1 MNRKERRR
9 LMQQGEAVPTSD
21 QKAFN
26 VSKARVRAAEKKAE
40 SGDADGAIA
49 LLKEA
54 LQLDPQNARAHHVM
68 AMIDFNAGRL
78 DEARDGI
85 IQASTYDNEDPELH
99 ANCAAI
105 MNICDR
111 PMEAEA
117 AARHA
122 IELAPD
128 MAEGHCNLGVA
139 LEAQGKYPAA
149 REELIKATQLRPGYP
164 EALISLGNLDYRL
177 GDYVTSAEAFAEA
190 VRTWPANAMARTN
203 LAIVLRHLGELET
216 AEQQCLEAIAHN
228 QSYAEAHNA
237 LGNIKM
243 QLGDLPGSIR
253 AFSDAIA
260 RRSGYPEAKAN
271 LAGAYFKAGEY
282 QKSEDTYIDL
292 LESHD
297 TFAEAAH
304 GLGVVL
310 LAQGKIDE
318 AEKRFRRAVELRPTF
333 GEAWM
338 NIADAKR
345 AEMDD
350 EDFEVIQSKANDTR
364 TPIEDRIALGFA
376 VATVEDARG
385 NYVEAWDAARAAND
399 RRRDLDEKAES
410 DFDATSFAAEID
422 HVITTV
428 SKDFLAGLAEQGD
441 PESNLVFVCGMPR
454 SGTSLVEQMMAAH
467 ASVHGAG
474 EVDILSGLLDAYPDD
489 MVSFDAEK
497 IRDLADSYIRRLATA
512 PRDGLFVTDKTPFN
526 VFFLG
531 LAQVLFPNA
540 KVIHCTRNPKD
551 VALSCYFQNFKSI
564 GMNWSNTVADIAAY
578 MDAENKMIAHWH
590 DTLSLDVMTV
600 DYQDMVEAPR
610 ETGAKL
616 IEFLGLPW
624 DDAVASPETST
635 GAVLTASNW
644 QVRKPVYKSAVDRWK
659 NYAANLA
666 EIYAE
671 S

>member
-26 VSKARVRAAEKKAE
+26 VSKARVRAAEKKATN
-40 SGDADGAIA
+40 GDADGAIA

-68 AMIDFNAGRL
+68 AMIDFHAGRL

-85 IQASTYDNEDPELH
+85 TQAATYDNDDPELH

-105 MNICDR
+105 MNVCDR

-128 MAEGHCNLGVA
+128 MAEGYCNLGVA

-149 REELIKATQLRPGYP
+149 RDELMAAIQRRPGYI
-164 EALISLGNLDYRL
+164 EALISLGNLEYRL
-177 GDYVTSAEAFAEA
+177 GDYVASAEAFAEA
-190 VRTWPANAMARTN
+190 VRAWPANAMARTN

-216 AEQQCLEAIAHN
+216 AEQQCMEAIAHN

-237 LGNIKM
+237 LGNIKL
-243 QLGDLPGSIR
+243 QLGDLPGAIR

-260 RRSGYPEAKAN
+260 RRAGYPEAKAN
-271 LAGAYFKAGEY
+271 LAGSYFKAGEY

-310 LAQGKIDE
+310 LAQGKVDD

-345 AEMDD
+345 ADLDD
-350 EDFEVIQSKANDTR
+350 ADFEIIQSKANDSR
-364 TPIEDRIALGFA
+364 TPIDDRIALGFA
-376 VATVEDARG
+376 LATVEDARG
-385 NYVEAWDAARAAND
+385 DYAAAWDAAQAANT
-399 RRRDLDEKAES
+399 RRKDLDKKADR
-410 DFDATSFAAEID
+410 DFDPAGFATEID
-422 HVITTV
+422 HVIGTV
-428 SKDFLAGLAEQGD
+428 TKDMLDGLAGQGD
-441 PESNLVFVCGMPR
+441 PEANLVFVCGMPR
-454 SGTSLVEQMMAAH
+454 SGTSLVEQMIAAH
-467 ASVHGAG
+467 PSVHGAG

-489 MVSFDAEK
+489 MLSFDAEK
-497 IRDLADSYIRRLATA
+497 IRDLADAYVRRLATA
-512 PRDGLFVTDKTPFN
+512 PRDGLFVSDKTPIN

-540 KVIHCTRNPKD
+540 KVIHCTRHPKD

-564 GMNWSNTVADIAAY
+564 GMNWSNNVSDIAAY
-578 MDAENKMIAHWH
+578 MDAERKMMAHWR
-590 DTLSLDVMTV
+590 DTLSLDVMSV
-600 DYQDMVEAPR
+600 DYQEMVNNPR
-610 ETGAKL
+610 DTGAKL

-624 DDAVASPETST
+624 DEAVASPETST

-644 QVRKPVYKSAVDRWK
+644 QVRKPIYKSAVDRWK
-659 NYAANLA
+659 NYETNLA
-666 EIYAE
+666 ELSAG
-671 S
+671 

>member
-9 LMQQGEAVPTSD
+9 LIQQGEAVPTSD

-26 VSKARVRAAEKKAE
+26 VSKARVRAAEKKAAG
-40 SGDADGAIA
+40 GDADSAIA

-85 IQASTYDNEDPELH
+85 VQASTYDNEDPELH

-149 REELIKATQLRPGYP
+149 RDELIKANQLRPGYP

-177 GDYVTSAEAFAEA
+177 GDYVASAEAFAEA
-190 VRTWPANAMARTN
+190 VRAWPANVMARTN

-216 AEQQCLEAIAHN
+216 AEQQCMEAIAHN
-228 QSYAEAHNA
+228 QAYAEAHNA
-237 LGNIKM
+237 LGNIKL
-243 QLGDLPGSIR
+243 QLGDLPGAIR

-271 LAGAYFKAGEY
+271 LAGAYFKAGEF
-282 QKSEDTYIDL
+282 QKSEGTYIDL

-310 LAQGKIDE
+310 LAQGRVDD

-345 AEMDD
+345 AELDD
-350 EDFEVIQSKANDTR
+350 ADFEIIQSKANDTR

-376 VATVEDARG
+376 QATVEDARG
-385 NYVEAWDAARAAND
+385 NYGAAWDVAQTAND
-399 RRRDLDEKAES
+399 RRRDLEMKAER
-410 DFDATSFAAEID
+410 DFDAASFAAEID
-422 HVITTV
+422 HVIATISQDV
-428 SKDFLAGLAEQGD
+428 LSGLAGQGD
-441 PESNLVFVCGMPR
+441 PEANLIFICGMPR

-467 ASVHGAG
+467 PSVHGAG
-474 EVDILSGLLDAYPDD
+474 EVDILSGLIDAYPDD
-489 MVSFDAEK
+489 MLSFDADK
-497 IRDLADSYIRRLATA
+497 IRDLADAYVRRLATA
-512 PRDGLFVTDKTPFN
+512 PRDGLFVSDKTPFN

-540 KVIHCTRNPKD
+540 KVIHCTRHPKD

-564 GMNWSNTVADIAAY
+564 GMNWSNSISDIVAY
-578 MDAENKMIAHWH
+578 MDVEKKMIAHWH
-590 DTLSLDVMTV
+590 DTLSLDIMTV
-600 DYQDMVEAPR
+600 DYQEMVEAPR

-616 IEFLGLPW
+616 IEFLDLPW
-624 DDAVASPETST
+624 DEAVASPETST

-659 NYAANLA
+659 NYDANLA
-666 EIYAE
+666 GI
-671 S
+671 SIKS

>member
-9 LMQQGEAVPTSD
+9 LMQQGEAVSPSD

-26 VSKARVRAAEKKAE
+26 VSKARVRSAEKKAAN
-40 SGDADGAIA
+40 GDVDGAISS
-49 LLKEA
+49 LKEA
-54 LQLDPQNARAHHVM
+54 LQLDPQNARAHHMM

-85 IQASTYDNEDPELH
+85 TQASTYDNNDPELH

-105 MNICDR
+105 MNVCDR

-128 MAEGHCNLGVA
+128 MAEAHCNLGVA

-149 REELIKATQLRPGYP
+149 REELTRAIQLRPGYL
-164 EALISLGNLDYRL
+164 EALISLGNLDYRM
-177 GDYVTSAEAFAEA
+177 GDYVASAEAFAEA
-190 VRTWPANAMARTN
+190 VRAWPANAMARTN

-216 AEQQCLEAIAHN
+216 AEQQCMEAIAHN
-228 QSYAEAHNA
+228 QAYAEAHNA
-237 LGNIKM
+237 LGNIKL
-243 QLGDLPGSIR
+243 QLGDLPGAIR

-260 RRSGYPEAKAN
+260 RRSVYPEAKAN
-271 LAGAYFKAGEY
+271 LAASYFKAGEY

-310 LAQGKIDE
+310 LAQGKVDE

-345 AEMDD
+345 ADLD
-350 EDFEVIQSKANDTR
+350 EADLDIITSKATDTR

-376 VATVEDARG
+376 IATVEDARG
-385 NYVEAWDAARAAND
+385 NYDAAWQAAEAAND
-399 RRRDLDEKAES
+399 RRIDLDKKA
-410 DFDATSFAAEID
+410 DRAFDATGFASEID
-422 HVITTV
+422 YVIKTIT
-428 SKDFLAGLAEQGD
+428 KDVLAGLAGHGD
-441 PESNLVFVCGMPR
+441 PEANMVFVCGMPR
-454 SGTSLVEQMMAAH
+454 SGTSLVEQMISAH
-467 ASVHGAG
+467 PSVHGAG

-489 MVSFDAEK
+489 ILSFDAEK
-497 IRDLADSYIRRLATA
+497 IRDLADAYIRRLATA
-512 PRDGLFVTDKTPFN
+512 PRDGLFVSDKTPFN

-540 KVIHCTRNPKD
+540 KIIHCTRNPKD
-551 VALSCYFQNFKSI
+551 VALSCYFQNFKSM
-564 GMNWSNTVADIAAY
+564 GMNWSHAIPDIAAY
-578 MDAENKMIAHWH
+578 MNAEREMIAHWN
-590 DTLSLDVMTV
+590 DTLALDMITV
-600 DYQDMVEAPR
+600 DYQQMVEAP
-610 ETGAKL
+610 EKMGKQL
-616 IEFLGLPW
+616 IDFLGLPW
-624 DDAVASPETST
+624 DDAVATPETST

-644 QVRKPVYKSAVDRWK
+644 QVRKPVYKNAVDRWK
-659 NYAANLA
+659 NYDAHLA
-666 EIYAE
+666 EI
-671 S
+671 

>member
-9 LMQQGEAVPTSD
+9 LMQQGEAVSPSD

-26 VSKARVRAAEKKAE
+26 VSKARVRSAENKAA
-40 SGDADGAIA
+40 SGDMDGAISS
-49 LLKEA
+49 LKEA

-85 IQASTYDNEDPELH
+85 TQAATYDNDDPELH

-105 MNICDR
+105 MNVCDR

-122 IELAPD
+122 IELSPD
-128 MAEGHCNLGVA
+128 MAEGYCNLGVA
-139 LEAQGKYPAA
+139 LESQGKYPAA
-149 REELIKATQLRPGYP
+149 REELTKAIQLRPGYL
-164 EALISLGNLDYRL
+164 EGLISLGNLDYRL
-177 GDYVTSAEAFAEA
+177 GDYVASAEAFAEA
-190 VRTWPANAMARTN
+190 VRAWPSNAMARTN

-216 AEQQCLEAIAHN
+216 AEQQCMEAIAHN
-228 QSYAEAHNA
+228 QAYAEAHNA
-237 LGNIKM
+237 LGNVKL
-243 QLGDLPGSIR
+243 QLGDLPGAIR

-260 RRSGYPEAKAN
+260 RRSVYPEAKAN
-271 LAGAYFKAGEY
+271 LAASYFKAGEY
-282 QKSEDTYIDL
+282 QKSEDTYINL

-297 TFAEAAH
+297 TFSEAAH

-310 LAQGKIDE
+310 LAQGKVDE

-345 AEMDD
+345 AGLDD
-350 EDFEVIQSKANDTR
+350 ADLEIIRSKANDTH

-376 VATVEDARG
+376 IATVEDARG
-385 NYVEAWDAARAAND
+385 NYDTAWQAAKAAND
-399 RRRDLDEKAES
+399 RRRNLDNKVDRA
-410 DFDATSFAAEID
+410 FDAAGFTSEIE
-422 HVITTV
+422 HVIKTV
-428 SKDFLAGLAEQGD
+428 SKDVLAELAENGD
-441 PESNLVFVCGMPR
+441 PEANMVFICGMPR
-454 SGTSLVEQMMAAH
+454 SGTSLVEQMIAAH
-467 ASVHGAG
+467 PSVHGAG

-489 MVSFDAEK
+489 MLSFDADK
-497 IRDLADSYIRRLATA
+497 IRDLADAYVRRLATA
-512 PRDGLFVTDKTPFN
+512 PRDGLFVSDKTPFN

-531 LAQVLFPNA
+531 LTQVLFPNA
-540 KVIHCTRNPKD
+540 KVIHCIRNPKD
-551 VALSCYFQNFKSI
+551 VALSCYFQNFKSM
-564 GMNWSNTVADIAAY
+564 GMNWSHSVSDIAAY
-578 MDAENKMIAHWH
+578 MDAERKMIAHWH
-590 DTLSLDVMTV
+590 DTLSLDVLTV
-600 DYQDMVEAPR
+600 DYQEMVEAPR
-610 ETGAKL
+610 DAGVKM

-624 DDAVASPETST
+624 NEAVASPETST

-644 QVRKPVYKSAVDRWK
+644 QVRKPVYKSAVDRSK
-659 NYAANLA
+659 NYDVHLS
-666 EIYAE
+666 EIPTE